1 GENNCGKESPS
12 LQHSSSCAGLCSFP
26 RSLLFCAAAALESP
40 LLPDAVTLTHGW
52 PFNGIPGKI
61 TPGETTDGEW
71 KRVWKG
77 DNPLPQDPH
86 NTPIPAGSR
95 QQALASYFP
104 FFYHEDLTQ
113 DQQEITTLKDLTTTP
128 HPHLCSQL

>member
-1 GENNCGKESPS
+1 M
-12 LQHSSSCAGLCSFP
+12 
-26 RSLLFCAAAALESP
+26 P
-40 LLPDAVTLTHGW
+40 L
-52 PFNGIPGKI
+52 
-61 TPGETTDGEW
+61 
-71 KRVWKG
+71 G

-113 DQQEITTLKDLTTTP
+113 DQQEITTLKVGSSSIISR
-128 HPHLCSQL
+128 HLRTIYYEQRQQMGIDDEPLMYKVHVPRLRTNRLNTQTSISYAVS